1 MATPLQNLILR
12 LRKTKLKKAPEK
24 AEKLEKEGVE
34 VREKVEETKAEIKK
48 EVAKEAK
55 AVKKKKKEKVE
66 EKAEKEEEI
75 LRLPLPK
82 TFKPSPILKGATEQL
97 REVYE
102 TYPLVKVDWKGI
114 RYIVATATIRFN
126 PITNQL
132 MYIVEEPVVSKELSE
147 IISKTI
153 AKLQERLEI
162 SPTELKARK
171 KVMGYV
177 NEKIDEI
184 WSEEDL
190 SLSEEDVLKAKYYIM
205 RDTVGYGKID
215 PLMRDPN
222 IEDISADGAGL
233 PIFIFHRNPLY
244 GEMPTNIS
252 FKDRAEID
260 SFVMK
265 LAQKAGK
272 TISIASPLLDAT
284 LPDGSRLQATYG
296 SDIARRGSNFSIRKF
311 FIKPF
316 TIIDLLNYGTA
327 DPLILAYLW
336 LAIEARQS
344 ILIAGTTAVGK
355 TTFLNCISQFI
366 QPNLKI
372 ITIEDTAE
380 LKLPQVN
387 WIPQVARAG
396 YGPKR
401 YGEVTLFDL
410 LKAALR
416 QRPDVLIV
424 GEVRGREAAV
434 MFQAMATGHCSLS
447 TLHADSI
454 EAVIDRLTT
463 RPISLPTSLL
473 RNLDIIV
480 FLEKTQREGKLIRR
494 VSKIVEIEGY
504 DRKTDSLKTN
514 TTFEWLPLEDLFV
527 AKSSSVLA
535 KIAPMLGYTNEQIL
549 EELERRAAILKAAQ
563 KAKIFGFKDV
573 ASLIVQ
579 YYSNPKELFEKL
591 VK

>member
-1 MATPLQNLILR
+1 
-12 LRKTKLKKAPEK
+12 
-24 AEKLEKEGVE
+24 
-34 VREKVEETKAEIKK
+34 
-48 EVAKEAK
+48 
-55 AVKKKKKEKVE
+55 
-66 EKAEKEEEI
+66 
-75 LRLPLPK
+75 
-82 TFKPSPILKGATEQL
+82 
-97 REVYE
+97 
-102 TYPLVKVDWKGI
+102 
-114 RYIVATATIRFN
+114 
-126 PITNQL
+126 
-132 MYIVEEPVVSKELSE
+132 VVSKELSE

-396 YGPKR
+396 YGPKK

-424 GEVRGREAAV
+424 GEVRGREASV

-514 TTFEWLPLEDLFV
+514 TAFEWLPLEDLFV
-527 AKSSSVLA
+527 AKNSSVLA

>member
-1 MATPLQNLILR
+1 MATPIQNIILK
-12 LRKTKLKKAPEK
+12 LRAIKKTKEPEI
-24 AEKLEKEGVE
+24 EKIEKTEE
-34 VREKVEETKAEIKK
+34 IEKVEKK
-48 EVAKEAK
+48 VESEVEKEEKISEKISEPEERA
-55 AVKKKKKEKVE
+55 EKVE
-66 EKAEKEEEI
+66 IKRIA
-75 LRLPLPK
+75 LPK
-82 TFKPSPILKGATEQL
+82 TFKPTPIQKGLTEAL

-102 TYPLVKVDWKGI
+102 TYPLIKVDWKGI
-114 RYIVATATIRFN
+114 RYVVATATIRFN

-132 MYIVEEPVVSKELSE
+132 IYIVEEPVLSSELSE
-147 IISKTI
+147 IVSKTI
-153 AKLQERLEI
+153 KKLQERLEI
-162 SPTELKARK
+162 SPYELKAK
-171 KVMGYV
+171 KEVVGYV
-177 NEKIDEI
+177 NKKIDEI
-184 WSEEDL
+184 WSEEGI
-190 SLSEEDVLKAKYYIM
+190 SLTDEDVLKAKYYIM
-205 RDTVGYGKID
+205 RDTIGYGKIE

-233 PIFIFHRNPLY
+233 PVFIFHRNPLY
-244 GEMPTNIS
+244 GEMSTNIW
-252 FKDRAEID
+252 FKDKEEID
-260 SFVMK
+260 AFVMK

-272 TISIASPLLDAT
+272 TISIATPLLDAT

-296 SDIARRGSNFSIRKF
+296 TDIARRGSNFSIRKF
-311 FIKPF
+311 FVRPF
-316 TIIDLLNYGTA
+316 TIIDLLNNNTT

-344 ILIAGTTAVGK
+344 ILIAGTTAAGK

-387 WIPQVARAG
+387 WIPQIARAG
-396 YGPKR
+396 YGPKK

-424 GEVRGREAAV
+424 GEVRGREASV

-473 RNLDIIV
+473 QNLDIIV
-480 FLEKTQREGKLIRR
+480 FLEKTQRGGKLIRR
-494 VSKIVEIEGY
+494 VSQVVEIEGY
-504 DRKTDSLKTN
+504 DRKKDELKTN
-514 TTFEWLPLEDLFV
+514 IAFEWKPLEDVFL
-527 AKSSSVLA
+527 AHQSSILA
-535 KIAPMLGYTNEQIL
+535 KIAPRLGFSEEQIID
-549 EELERRAAILKAAQ
+549 ELMRRALVLKKAQEKRITGFRKVAA
-563 KAKIFGFKDV
+563 
-573 ASLIVQ
+573 LIVE
-579 YYSNPKELFEKL
+579 YYTNPKELFERLTK
-591 VK
+591 

>member
-1 MATPLQNLILR
+1 KANLQIIIMATPIQNIILK
-12 LRKTKLKKAPEK
+12 LRAIKKTKEPEI
-24 AEKLEKEGVE
+24 EKIEKTEE
-34 VREKVEETKAEIKK
+34 IEKVEKK
-48 EVAKEAK
+48 VESEVEKEEKISEKISEPEERA
-55 AVKKKKKEKVE
+55 EKVE
-66 EKAEKEEEI
+66 IKRIA
-75 LRLPLPK
+75 LPK
-82 TFKPSPILKGATEQL
+82 TFKPTPIQKGLTEAL

-102 TYPLVKVDWKGI
+102 TYPLIKVDWKGI
-114 RYIVATATIRFN
+114 RYVVATATIRFN

-132 MYIVEEPVVSKELSE
+132 IYIVEEPVLSSELSE
-147 IISKTI
+147 IVSKTI
-153 AKLQERLEI
+153 KKLQERLEI
-162 SPTELKARK
+162 SPYELKAK
-171 KVMGYV
+171 KEVVGYV
-177 NEKIDEI
+177 NKKIDEI
-184 WSEEDL
+184 WSEEGI
-190 SLSEEDVLKAKYYIM
+190 SLTDEDVLKAKYYIM
-205 RDTVGYGKID
+205 RDTIGYGKIE

-233 PIFIFHRNPLY
+233 PVFIFHRNPLY
-244 GEMPTNIS
+244 GEMSTNIW
-252 FKDRAEID
+252 FKDKEEID
-260 SFVMK
+260 AFVMK

-272 TISIASPLLDAT
+272 TISIATPLLDAT

-296 SDIARRGSNFSIRKF
+296 TDIARRGSNFSIRKF
-311 FIKPF
+311 FVRPF
-316 TIIDLLNYGTA
+316 TIIDLLNNNTT

-344 ILIAGTTAVGK
+344 ILIAGTTAAGK

-387 WIPQVARAG
+387 WIPQIARAG
-396 YGPKR
+396 YGPKK

-424 GEVRGREAAV
+424 GEVRGREASV

-473 RNLDIIV
+473 QNLDIIV
-480 FLEKTQREGKLIRR
+480 FLEKTQRGGKLIRR
-494 VSKIVEIEGY
+494 VSQVVEIEGY
-504 DRKTDSLKTN
+504 DRKKDELKTN
-514 TTFEWLPLEDLFV
+514 IAFEWKPLEDVFL
-527 AKSSSVLA
+527 AHQSSILA
-535 KIAPMLGYTNEQIL
+535 KIAPRLGFSEEQIID
-549 EELERRAAILKAAQ
+549 ELMRRALVLKKAQEKRITGFRKVAA
-563 KAKIFGFKDV
+563 
-573 ASLIVQ
+573 LIVE
-579 YYSNPKELFEKL
+579 YYTNPKELFERLTK
-591 VK
+591 

>member
-1 MATPLQNLILR
+1 MATPIQNIILK
-12 LRKTKLKKAPEK
+12 LRAIKKTKEPEI
-24 AEKLEKEGVE
+24 EKIEKTEE
-34 VREKVEETKAEIKK
+34 IEKVEKK
-48 EVAKEAK
+48 VESEVEKEEKISEKISEPEERA
-55 AVKKKKKEKVE
+55 EKVE
-66 EKAEKEEEI
+66 IKRIA
-75 LRLPLPK
+75 LPK
-82 TFKPSPILKGATEQL
+82 TFKPTPIQKGLTEAL

-102 TYPLVKVDWKGI
+102 TYPLIKVDWKGI
-114 RYIVATATIRFN
+114 RYVVATATIRFN

-132 MYIVEEPVVSKELSE
+132 IYIVEEPVLSSELSE
-147 IISKTI
+147 IVSKTI
-153 AKLQERLEI
+153 KKLQERLEI
-162 SPTELKARK
+162 SPYELKAK
-171 KVMGYV
+171 KEVVGYV
-177 NEKIDEI
+177 NKKIDEI
-184 WSEEDL
+184 WSEEGI
-190 SLSEEDVLKAKYYIM
+190 SLTDEDVLKAKYYIM
-205 RDTVGYGKID
+205 RDTIGYGKIE

-233 PIFIFHRNPLY
+233 PVFIFHRNPLY
-244 GEMPTNIS
+244 GEMSTNIW
-252 FKDRAEID
+252 FKDKEEID
-260 SFVMK
+260 AFVMK

-272 TISIASPLLDAT
+272 TISIATPLLDAT

-296 SDIARRGSNFSIRKF
+296 TDIARRGSNFSIRKF
-311 FIKPF
+311 FVRPF
-316 TIIDLLNYGTA
+316 TIIDLLNNNTT

-344 ILIAGTTAVGK
+344 ILIAGTTAAGK

-387 WIPQVARAG
+387 WIPQIARAG
-396 YGPKR
+396 YGPKK

-424 GEVRGREAAV
+424 GEVRGREASV

-473 RNLDIIV
+473 QNLDIIV

-494 VSKIVEIEGY
+494 VSQVVEIEGY
-504 DRKTDSLKTN
+504 DRKKDELKTN
-514 TTFEWLPLEDLFV
+514 IAFEWKPLEDVFL
-527 AKSSSVLA
+527 AHQSSILA
-535 KIAPMLGYTNEQIL
+535 KIAPRLGFSEEQIID
-549 EELERRAAILKAAQ
+549 ELMRRALVLKKAQEKRITGFRKVAA
-563 KAKIFGFKDV
+563 
-573 ASLIVQ
+573 LIVE
-579 YYSNPKELFEKL
+579 YYTNPKELFERLTK
-591 VK
+591 